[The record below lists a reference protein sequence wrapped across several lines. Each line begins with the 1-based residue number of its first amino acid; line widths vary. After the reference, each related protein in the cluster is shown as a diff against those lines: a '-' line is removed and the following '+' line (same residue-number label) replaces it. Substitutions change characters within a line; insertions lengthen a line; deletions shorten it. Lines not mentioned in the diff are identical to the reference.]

1 MKYEKRVATAKPFVL
16 THISYFLFHFSCLW
30 LTSAKIVLM
39 VEKNK
44 ALTAFK
50 KQTGV
55 FDAKLEHQRLES
67 LINSMADGVIATDE
81 AGNIALYNGAALDI
95 LDINAIQKGDPIEQ
109 ILKLTNADGDPL
121 DTKSIVLGTKTQHT
135 SRDYKLHYPDGSIVS
150 IYLSV
155 SPVHLGYGKTGD
167 KGFVLIIR
175 DITREKSLEE
185 ERDEFISVISHEL
198 RTPVAI
204 TEGAVGNA
212 LFIAEKTGDL
222 EKIKEALENAHK
234 QSIYLEDMIND
245 LSTLSRAERGV
256 LEKNIEDI
264 NAHEFVESLLSMYT
278 GDAEKKGLKLHADID
293 PTLELFRSSKL
304 YVQEIMQNF
313 ITNSIKY
320 TETGSVTI
328 IAKRADNGVTF
339 EVTDTGI
346 GISKGDQARVFDK
359 FFRSEDYHTRQQ
371 NGTGLGLHV
380 TRKLAQMAQAK
391 ITLESELGKGST
403 FTIYFPNLK

>member
-1 MKYEKRVATAKPFVL
+1 MPEKLKKKTL
-16 THISYFLFHFSCLW
+16 T
-30 LTSAKIVLM
+30 K
-39 VEKNK
+39 
-44 ALTAFK
+44 
-50 KQTGV
+50 
-55 FDAKLEHQRLES
+55 DAQLEHQRLES

-81 AGNIALYNGAALDI
+81 NGMIALYNGAALNV
-95 LDINAIQKGDPIEQ
+95 LDVNAIQKGDPIEK
-109 ILKLTNADGDPL
+109 ILKLTNEQGDPL
-121 DTKSIVLGTKTQHT
+121 DTRQIILSAKTQLI
-135 SRDYKLHYPDGSIVS
+135 SRDYKIRYTDDSMIS

-155 SPVHLGYGKTGD
+155 SPVHLGYGKQGD

-212 LFIAEKTGDL
+212 QFIAEKTGDI
-222 EKIKEALENAHK
+222 EKIKEALDTAHK
-234 QSIYLEDMIND
+234 QAMYLEDMIND

-264 NAHEFVESLLSMYT
+264 NAYEFVQSLEQMYT
-278 GDAEKKGLKLHADID
+278 KEAEAKGLKLLTDID
-293 PTLELFRSSKL
+293 PELELFRNSKL

-313 ITNSIKY
+313 ITNAIKY
-320 TETGSVTI
+320 TEEGSVTI
-328 IAKRADNGVTF
+328 HARKASGGVEF
-339 EVTDTGI
+339 AVSDTGI

-359 FFRSEDYHTRQQ
+359 FFRSEDYRTRQQ

-380 TRKLAQMAQAK
+380 TRKLAQLAEAK
-391 ITLESELGKGST
+391 ISLESELGKGST
-403 FTIYFPNLK
+403 FKIYFPNLD

>member
-1 MKYEKRVATAKPFVL
+1 MLNFKNNDKIMLMASKTNTKPRTKTGSVQAVL
-16 THISYFLFHFSCLW
+16 DH
-30 LTSAKIVLM
+30 
-39 VEKNK
+39 E
-44 ALTAFK
+44 
-50 KQTGV
+50 
-55 FDAKLEHQRLES
+55 RLNS

-81 AGNIALYNGAALDI
+81 EGKIVLYNAAALDV
-95 LDINAIQKGDPIEQ
+95 LDVNSIQKGDLIEKV
-109 ILKLTNADGDPL
+109 LKLTNENNDLL
-121 DTKSIVLGTKTQHT
+121 DTKGIILNTKIQTI
-135 SRDYKLHYPDGSIVS
+135 SRDYKINYTDGSVIS
-150 IYLSV
+150 IYLSI
-155 SPVHLGYGKTGD
+155 SPVHHGYGKEGD

-212 LFIAEKTGDL
+212 LFLAEKTGDV

-234 QSIYLEDMIND
+234 QAIYLEDMIND

-256 LEKNIEDI
+256 LDNNIEDI
-264 NAHEFVESLLSMYT
+264 NAHEFVESLQSLYQP
-278 GDAEKKGLKLHADID
+278 DAEKKGLKLYID
-293 PTLELFRSSKL
+293 VDPKLEILRSAKL

-320 TETGSVTI
+320 TEKGSVTI
-328 IAKRADNGVTF
+328 SAKAVEGGVQF
-339 EVTDTGI
+339 SVTDTGI
-346 GISKGDQARVFDK
+346 GISKSDQARVFDK

-380 TRKLAQMAQAK
+380 TKKLAQLAQAK

-403 FTIYFPNLK
+403 FTIFFPNLK